1 MAPLEPIK
9 SLDVETRPL
18 AGRARGPAA
27 IAIVRVLQQVQNLP
41 EVHFMPL
48 FQPC

>member
-9 SLDVETRPL
+9 SLDVETRPP

-27 IAIVRVLQQVQNLP
+27 IVIVRVLQQIQDLP
-41 EVHFMPL
+41 EIHFVPL
-48 FQPC
+48 FES